1 MKRKSKVMV
10 ALHLLIIS
18 ILMFFMLGSPFY
30 LLINVLS
37 FGLIFIEVKKD
48 V

>member
-10 ALHLLIIS
+10 AIHLLIIT

-30 LLINVLS
+30 LLINFLS
-37 FGLIFIEVKKD
+37 FGLIFIEEKENV
-48 V
+48 